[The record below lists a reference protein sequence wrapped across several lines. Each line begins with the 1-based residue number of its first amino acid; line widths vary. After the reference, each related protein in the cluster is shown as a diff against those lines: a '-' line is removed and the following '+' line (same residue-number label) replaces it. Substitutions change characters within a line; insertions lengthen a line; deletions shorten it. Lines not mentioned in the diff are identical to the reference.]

1 MIIYLCYKM
10 NFEILCSKKT
20 NIQKKSL
27 IFENYYFRKICWK
40 LTGYIFMN
48 NMYSKYCFLPDYQL
62 PMRLVGSYQSILAQD
77 VTSPDVSFTSECHS
91 DKVNFPY
98 GATFRKV
105 ISAARYRSYSELAV
119 KKSGKLRLL
128 RNRILG

>member
-10 NFEILCSKKT
+10 NFVILCSKKT

-48 NMYSKYCFLPDYQL
+48 NMFSKYCFLPEYQISTM
-62 PMRLVGSYQSILAQD
+62 PVRLCQSINNQA
-77 VTSPDVSFTSECHS
+77 VTLPVITFTSECQS

-98 GATFRKV
+98 GATFLKV
-105 ISAARYRSYSELAV
+105 IPAARYRSYSELAV

-128 RNRILG
+128 RNRFRG

>member
-40 LTGYIFMN
+40 LTRYIFMN
-48 NMYSKYCFLPDYQL
+48 NMFSKYCFLPEYQITTM
-62 PMRLVGSYQSILAQD
+62 PVRLCQSIYNQD
-77 VTSPDVSFTSECHS
+77 VTLPVITFTSECQS

-128 RNRILG
+128 RNRFRG

>member
-48 NMYSKYCFLPDYQL
+48 NMFSKYCFLPEYQISTM
-62 PMRLVGSYQSILAQD
+62 PVRLCQSIYNQA
-77 VTSPDVSFTSECHS
+77 VTLPVIPFTSECHS
-91 DKVNFPY
+91 DKENFPD
-98 GATFRKV
+98 GATYRRVF
-105 ISAARYRSYSELAV
+105 SAARYRSDSELAV

-128 RNRILG
+128 RNRFRG

>member
-10 NFEILCSKKT
+10 NFVILCSKKT

-48 NMYSKYCFLPDYQL
+48 NMFSKYCFLPEYQISTMPESL
-62 PMRLVGSYQSILAQD
+62 CQSIYNQA
-77 VTSPDVSFTSECHS
+77 VTLPVITFTSECQS

-128 RNRILG
+128 RNRFRG

>member
-48 NMYSKYCFLPDYQL
+48 NMYSKYCFLPEYQISTM
-62 PMRLVGSYQSILAQD
+62 PVRLCQSIYNQA
-77 VTSPDVSFTSECHS
+77 VTLPVIPFTSECHS
-91 DKVNFPY
+91 DKENFPD
-98 GATFRKV
+98 GATYRRVF
-105 ISAARYRSYSELAV
+105 SAARYRSDSELAE
-119 KKSGKLRLL
+119 SNLGKLRLL
-128 RNRILG
+128 RNCIWG

>member
-48 NMYSKYCFLPDYQL
+48 NMFSKYCFLPEYQISTMPVRLCQPIYNQAVTL
-62 PMRLVGSYQSILAQD
+62 PVI
-77 VTSPDVSFTSECHS
+77 TFTSECQS

-128 RNRILG
+128 RNRFRG

>member
-1 MIIYLCYKM
+1 
-10 NFEILCSKKT
+10 
-20 NIQKKSL
+20 
-27 IFENYYFRKICWK
+27 
-40 LTGYIFMN
+40 MN
-48 NMYSKYCFLPDYQL
+48 NMYSKYCFLPEYQISTM
-62 PMRLVGSYQSILAQD
+62 PVRLCQSIYNQA
-77 VTSPDVSFTSECHS
+77 VTLPVIPFASECQS

-128 RNRILG
+128 RNCIWG

>member
-1 MIIYLCYKM
+1 M

-27 IFENYYFRKICWK
+27 IFGNYYFRKICWK

-48 NMYSKYCFLPDYQL
+48 NMFSKYCFLPEYQISTM
-62 PMRLVGSYQSILAQD
+62 PVRLCQSIYNQA
-77 VTSPDVSFTSECHS
+77 VTLPVIPFTSECHS
-91 DKVNFPY
+91 DKENFPD
-98 GATFRKV
+98 GATYRRVF
-105 ISAARYRSYSELAV
+105 SAARYRSDSELAV

-128 RNRILG
+128 RNRFRG

>member
-27 IFENYYFRKICWK
+27 IFGNYYFRKICWK

-91 DKVNFPY
+91 DKENFPD
-98 GATFRKV
+98 GATYRRVF
-105 ISAARYRSYSELAV
+105 SAARYRSDSELAESN
-119 KKSGKLRLL
+119 SGKLRLL
-128 RNRILG
+128 RNCIWG

>member
-10 NFEILCSKKT
+10 NFVILCSKKT

-48 NMYSKYCFLPDYQL
+48 NMYSKYCFLPEYQISTM
-62 PMRLVGSYQSILAQD
+62 PVRLCQSINNQA
-77 VTSPDVSFTSECHS
+77 VTLPVITFTSECQS

-128 RNRILG
+128 RNRFRG

>member
-77 VTSPDVSFTSECHS
+77 VTSPDVSFTSECQS

-128 RNRILG
+128 RNRFRG

>member
-10 NFEILCSKKT
+10 NFVILCSKKT

-48 NMYSKYCFLPDYQL
+48 NMFSKYCFLPEYQISTM
-62 PMRLVGSYQSILAQD
+62 PVRLCQSINNQA
-77 VTSPDVSFTSECHS
+77 VTLPVITFTSECQS

-128 RNRILG
+128 RNRFRG

>member
-77 VTSPDVSFTSECHS
+77 VTSPDVSFTSECHA
-91 DKVNFPY
+91 DKENFPD
-98 GATFRKV
+98 GATYRRVF
-105 ISAARYRSYSELAV
+105 SAARYRSDSELAESN
-119 KKSGKLRLL
+119 SGKLRLL
-128 RNRILG
+128 RNCIWG

>member
-20 NIQKKSL
+20 NIQKKCL

-48 NMYSKYCFLPDYQL
+48 NMFSKYCFLPEYQISTM
-62 PMRLVGSYQSILAQD
+62 PVRLCQSIYNQA
-77 VTSPDVSFTSECHS
+77 VTLPVITFTSECHS
-91 DKVNFPY
+91 DKENFPD
-98 GATFRKV
+98 GATYRRVF
-105 ISAARYRSYSELAV
+105 SAARYRSDSELAESN
-119 KKSGKLRLL
+119 SGKLRLL
-128 RNRILG
+128 RNCIWG